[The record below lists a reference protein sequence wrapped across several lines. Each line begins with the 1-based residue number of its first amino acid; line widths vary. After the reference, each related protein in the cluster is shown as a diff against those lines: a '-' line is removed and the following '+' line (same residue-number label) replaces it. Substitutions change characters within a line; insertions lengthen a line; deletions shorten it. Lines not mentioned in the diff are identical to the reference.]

1 MVFWE
6 WCFGVWEGVWY
17 GKEGWGL
24 NGNREGRGWGWGI
37 INGCSPI
44 EACLGMI
51 SELLI
56 CITVP
61 AITE

>member
-1 MVFWE
+1 MSWRS
-6 WCFGVWEGVWY
+6 G
-17 GKEGWGL
+17 
-24 NGNREGRGWGWGI
+24 RERHAHCETKDVYI

-61 AITE
+61 GIAIDNRSHCR

>member
-1 MVFWE
+1 V
-6 WCFGVWEGVWY
+6 G
-17 GKEGWGL
+17 GL
-24 NGNREGRGWGWGI
+24 TGNREGWGRGWGWGI

-44 EACLGMI
+44 EAYLGTI

-61 AITE
+61 GIAIDNRSHCR